1 MAGSHA
7 AHDLELIAREAS
19 GDLAAG
25 EALAA
30 RDLLA
35 SCPACVALAGDIRA
49 IAAATREL
57 RTVVS
62 QTTARAP
69 RDFRLTEA
77 DATRLRRRP
86 WFWLSTAASFG
97 RVRGLG
103 GALATLGLLGLLVST
118 GVPALFNAA
127 GGAAT
132 SLEAVGSGVE
142 AQRDAA
148 TLSPD
153 MAAPATDGSAVKASS
168 EPGQSEGRNGPD
180 STPVVDGRI
189 ALAGGSALLLVA
201 GVTMLLWTRTR
212 RRSGP

>member
-35 SCPACVALAGDIRA
+35 SCPACVALAGDIRG
-49 IAAATREL
+49 IAAVTRDC
-57 RTVVS
+57 
-62 QTTARAP
+62 Q
-69 RDFRLTEA
+69 LTEA
-77 DATRLRRRP
+77 EATRLRRRP

-132 SLEAVGSGVE
+132 SLEGGGSGVY
-142 AQRDAA
+142 
-148 TLSPD
+148 
-153 MAAPATDGSAVKASS
+153 
-168 EPGQSEGRNGPD
+168 
-180 STPVVDGRI
+180 TP
-189 ALAGGSALLLVA
+189 
-201 GVTMLLWTRTR
+201 
-212 RRSGP
+212 